1 MDIRNTLHNSLQ
13 LLSKQH
19 TEETLGDRRNYLG
32 ASDIGYCPRKVI
44 LEKISPK
51 VHDLTTLLRFQRG
64 HMAEDIVAAA
74 FTAAGFSNFERQV
87 EVDISTDK
95 LPALVHIDFVFT
107 AHKKKIKSI
116 LEVKAGKIPDQP
128 YSSWESQLYLQMG
141 ALAKKHPDYTIKGA
155 VLSLDLNEGDV
166 GFFNGYTPQG
176 TLYNGLIKRAEAIW
190 NDYQQSL
197 KGQKIE
203 LKTEPGPLCG
213 FCNHIR
219 TCPRFAADD
228 IPEMDDYITEFQELR
243 ELEKKYKEKVAT
255 QKKILLTM
263 VNGRGNFRAGG
274 YLLKKTTRTRQNLDM
289 TSLGQFLSDN
299 GTSISEF
306 QEPSSFSFLDIKRAP
321 QEVSPTN

>member
-1 MDIRNTLHNSLQ
+1 MDIRDTLQNSLQ

-44 LEKISPK
+44 LERIYPK
-51 VHDLTTLLRFQRG
+51 VHDLATLLRFQRG

-74 FTAAGFSNFERQV
+74 FTAAGFSNYERQV

-95 LPALVHIDFVFT
+95 LPVLVHIDFVFT
-107 AHKKKIKSI
+107 AHQKKIKSI
-116 LEVKAGKIPDQP
+116 LEVKSGKIPDQP

-141 ALAKKHPDYTIKGA
+141 ALAKKYPDFTIKGA
-155 VLSLDLNEGDV
+155 VLSLDLSEGDA

-176 TLYNGLIKRAEAIW
+176 TLYNGLLQRAESIW
-190 NDYQQSL
+190 NDYQQTL
-197 KGQKIE
+197 KGQNVE
-203 LKTEPGPLCG
+203 LKTEPGLLCG
-213 FCNHIR
+213 FCNHIE
-219 TCPRFAADD
+219 TCPRFVADD

-243 ELEKKYKEKVAT
+243 EKEKKYKDKVAI

-263 VNGRGNFRAGG
+263 VRGRGNFRAGG

-289 TSLGQFLSDN
+289 TSLDKFLSDN
-299 GTSISEF
+299 GTSLSEF
-306 QEPSSFSFLDIKRAP
+306 QEPSTFSFLDIRRAP
-321 QEVSPTN
+321 KKVSPTN

>member
-1 MDIRNTLHNSLQ
+1 MDIRHTLQNSLL

-19 TEETLGDRRNYLG
+19 TEKTLGDRRNYLG

-44 LEKISPK
+44 LEKIYPP
-51 VHDLTTLLRFQRG
+51 VHDLATLLRFQRG

-95 LPALVHIDFVFT
+95 LPALVHIDCVFT
-107 AHKKKIKSI
+107 AHQKKIKSI

-141 ALAKKHPDYTIKGA
+141 ALAKQYPDYRIKGA
-155 VLSLDLNEGDV
+155 ILSLDLNEGDV
-166 GFFNGYTPQG
+166 GFFNGYTPQD
-176 TLYNGLIKRAEAIW
+176 TLYNGLLQRAESIW
-190 NDYQQSL
+190 SDYQQSL
-197 KGQKIE
+197 KGHRIE
-203 LKTEPGPLCG
+203 LKTEPGSLCG
-213 FCNHIR
+213 FCDHIR
-219 TCPRFAADD
+219 TCPRFTADD
-228 IPEMDDYITEFQELR
+228 IPEMDDYIAEFQELR
-243 ELEKKYKEKVAT
+243 EKEKKYKEKVAT

-263 VNGRGNFRAGG
+263 VSGRGDFRAGG

-289 TSLGQFLSDN
+289 NSLDTFLSEN

-306 QEPSSFSFLDIKRAP
+306 QEPSTFSFLDIKKAP
-321 QEVSPTN
+321 RKVISAH

>member
-1 MDIRNTLHNSLQ
+1 MDIRHTLHNSLQ

-32 ASDIGYCPRKVI
+32 ASDVGYCPRKVI
-44 LEKISPK
+44 LERIYPCE
-51 VHDLTTLLRFQRG
+51 HDLATLLRFQRG

-74 FTAAGFSNFERQV
+74 FTAAGFSNYERQV

-107 AHKKKIKSI
+107 AQQKKIKSI

-141 ALAKKHPDYTIKGA
+141 ALAEKYPDYTIKGA
-155 VLSLDLNEGDV
+155 VLSLDLNEGDA
-166 GFFNGYTPQG
+166 GFYNGYTPQD
-176 TLYNGLIKRAEAIW
+176 TLYNGLLQRAESIW

-228 IPEMDDYITEFQELR
+228 IPEMDDFIADFQKLKEK
-243 ELEKKYKEKVAT
+243 EKKYKEKVAT

-263 VNGRGNFRAGG
+263 VRGRGNFRAGG

-289 TSLGQFLSDN
+289 TSLDNFLAEN

-306 QEPSSFSFLDIKRAP
+306 QEPSTFSFLDIRRAP
-321 QEVSPTN
+321 K

>member
-1 MDIRNTLHNSLQ
+1 MDIRHTLQNSLQ

-44 LEKISPK
+44 LEKIYPSN
-51 VHDLTTLLRFQRG
+51 HDLATLLRFQRG

-87 EVDISTDK
+87 EVDISSDK
-95 LPALVHIDFVFT
+95 LTALVHIDFVFT
-107 AHKKKIKSI
+107 AHQKKIKSI
-116 LEVKAGKIPDQP
+116 LEVKAGKVPDQP

-141 ALAKKHPDYTIKGA
+141 ALAKKYPDHTIKGA

-166 GFFNGYTPQG
+166 GFFNGYSPHDR
-176 TLYNGLIKRAEAIW
+176 LYNGLLQRAESIW
-190 NDYQQSL
+190 SDYQRTL

-213 FCNHIR
+213 FCQHIR
-219 TCPRFAADD
+219 KCPRFAADD
-228 IPEMDDYITEFQELR
+228 IPEMDEYIVEFQELR
-243 ELEKKYKEKVAT
+243 EKEKKFKEKVAT
-255 QKKILLTM
+255 HKKILLTM
-263 VNGRGNFRAGG
+263 VRGRGNFRAGG
-274 YLLKKTTRTRQNLDM
+274 YLLKQTTRTRQNLDM
-289 TSLGQFLSDN
+289 NSLDKFLSDN

-306 QEPSSFSFLDIKRAP
+306 QEPSTFSFLDIKKAP
-321 QEVSPTN
+321 KDIIPAH

>member
-1 MDIRNTLHNSLQ
+1 MDIRDTLHNSLQ

-19 TEETLGDRRNYLG
+19 TIETLGDRREYLG

-95 LPALVHIDFVFT
+95 LPARVHIDFVFT

-141 ALAKKHPDYTIKGA
+141 ALAKKYPDYTIKGA
-155 VLSLDLNEGDV
+155 VLSLDLNEGDI
-166 GFFNGYTPQG
+166 GFFNGYTPQN
-176 TLYNGLIKRAEAIW
+176 TLYNGLLQRAESIW
-190 NDYQQSL
+190 SDYQQSL

-203 LKTEPGPLCG
+203 LKTETGPLCG
-213 FCNHIR
+213 FCDHIR

-228 IPEMDDYITEFQELR
+228 IPEMDDYIAAFQDLMKQ
-243 ELEKKYKEKVAT
+243 EKNYKDKVAT

-263 VNGRGNFRAGG
+263 VRGRGDFRAGG
-274 YLLKKTTRTRQNLDM
+274 YLLKETTRTRQNLDM
-289 TSLGQFLSDN
+289 TSLDKFLSEN
-299 GTSISEF
+299 GSSLSEF

-321 QEVSPTN
+321 KEVNATH

>member
-1 MDIRNTLHNSLQ
+1 MDIRNTLQNSLQ

-19 TEETLGDRRNYLG
+19 TEETLGDRRDYLG
-32 ASDIGYCPRKVI
+32 ASDVGYCPRKVI
-44 LEKISPK
+44 LERIYPGE
-51 VHDLTTLLRFQRG
+51 HDLATLLRFQRG

-87 EVDISTDK
+87 ELDISTDK

-107 AHKKKIKSI
+107 AQQKKIKSI
-116 LEVKAGKIPDQP
+116 LEVKSGKIPDQP

-141 ALAKKHPDYTIKGA
+141 ALAKKYPDYTIKGA
-155 VLSLDLNEGDV
+155 LLSLDLGDGDA

-176 TLYNGLIKRAEAIW
+176 TLYNGLLQRAESIW
-190 NDYQQSL
+190 NDYQQRL
-197 KGQKIE
+197 KGQKVE

-219 TCPRFAADD
+219 TCPRFTADD

-243 ELEKKYKEKVAT
+243 EKEKKYKDKVAT

-263 VNGRGNFRAGG
+263 VRGRGNFRAGG

-289 TSLGQFLSDN
+289 TSLDMFLSDN

-306 QEPSSFSFLDIKRAP
+306 QEPSTFSFLDVKRAP
-321 QEVSPTN
+321 KEVSPTS

>member
-1 MDIRNTLHNSLQ
+1 MDIRDTLQNSLQ

-64 HMAEDIVAAA
+64 HMSEDIVAAA

-95 LPALVHIDFVFT
+95 LPARVHIDFVFT

-141 ALAKKHPDYTIKGA
+141 ALAKKYPEYTIKGA

-166 GFFNGYTPQG
+166 GFFNGYTPQD
-176 TLYNGLIKRAEAIW
+176 TLYNGLLRRAESIW
-190 NDYQQSL
+190 SDYQQSL

-203 LKTEPGPLCG
+203 LKTETGPLCG
-213 FCNHIR
+213 FCDHIR

-228 IPEMDDYITEFQELR
+228 IPEMDDYIAVFQDLMKK
-243 ELEKKYKEKVAT
+243 EKKYKDKVAT

-263 VNGRGNFRAGG
+263 VRGRGDFRAGG
-274 YLLKKTTRTRQNLDM
+274 YLLTETTRTRQNLDM
-289 TSLGQFLSDN
+289 TSLGKFLSEN
-299 GTSISEF
+299 GSSLSEF

-321 QEVSPTN
+321 KEISATN

>member
-19 TEETLGDRRNYLG
+19 TSETLGDRRDYLG
-32 ASDIGYCPRKVI
+32 ASDIGHCPRKVI
-44 LEKISPK
+44 LERIFPCE
-51 VHDLTTLLRFQRG
+51 HDLATLLRFQRG

-107 AHKKKIKSI
+107 AQQKKIKSI

-141 ALAKKHPDYTIKGA
+141 ALAKKYPDYTIKGA
-155 VLSLDLNEGDV
+155 ILSLDLGDGDA
-166 GFFNGYTPQG
+166 GFFNGYTPQD
-176 TLYNGLIKRAEAIW
+176 TLYNGLLQRAESIW

-228 IPEMDDYITEFQELR
+228 IPEMDDYITEFQELK
-243 ELEKKYKEKVAT
+243 EKEKKYKEKVAT

-263 VNGRGNFRAGG
+263 VRGRGNFRAGG
-274 YLLKKTTRTRQNLDM
+274 YLLKKTTRTRQNLDL
-289 TSLGQFLSDN
+289 TSLDKFLSDN

-306 QEPSSFSFLDIKRAP
+306 QEPSTFSFLDIRRAP
-321 QEVSPTN
+321 KEVSPTN